1 MTRRFLVT
9 VLLSAFALSAHA
21 QRARNLGIPFE
32 GTPGPLNA
40 ITDVA
45 GVTVGHTTLISDSA
59 DGHAIRTG
67 VTAILP
73 RGRDS
78 LMQPVMAATF
88 ALNGNGEMT
97 GTAWVAESGLLEGPV
112 MLTNTHSVGIVRDA
126 TIAWRIRAAP
136 PDASGYTW
144 STPLV
149 AETWDGHLNDI
160 NGFHVKAQHA
170 EAALESAT
178 GGAVAEGNVGGGT
191 GMVCHEY
198 KCGIGTS
205 SRVVSVLGKT
215 YTAGV
220 LVQANYG
227 LRDDLRI
234 AGAPVGRHMRE
245 DRVYSED
252 DPQAKETG
260 SIIIVVATDAPLL
273 PHQLERIAKRAGLGL
288 GRMGAIASNGSGDVF
303 VAFGTGN
310 PASQNGLQQ
319 VQMLGNEQMDPLFGG
334 VVQATE
340 EAIVNAMIA
349 ARDMTGEG
357 GRYARAI
364 DHRQLLRW
372 LKHYKRQEARSK

>member
-1 MTRRFLVT
+1 MIRKLALAVSLVGALGSGA
-9 VLLSAFALSAHA
+9 VQALGLGEARVSSNLNQPLSAE
-21 QRARNLGIPFE
+21 I
-32 GTPGPLNA
+32 
-40 ITDVA
+40 
-45 GVTVGHTTLISDSA
+45 
-59 DGHAIRTG
+59 
-67 VTAILP
+67 
-73 RGRDS
+73 
-78 LMQPVMAATF
+78 
-88 ALNGNGEMT
+88 
-97 GTAWVAESGLLEGPV
+97 
-112 MLTNTHSVGIVRDA
+112 
-126 TIAWRIRAAP
+126 
-136 PDASGYTW
+136 
-144 STPLV
+144 
-149 AETWDGHLNDI
+149 
-160 NGFHVKAQHA
+160 
-170 EAALESAT
+170 ALESAA
-178 GGAVAEGNVGGGT
+178 GGAVAEGNVGAGT

-205 SRVVSVLGKT
+205 SRVVSILGKT
-215 YTAGV
+215 YTVGV

-260 SIIIVVATDAPLL
+260 SIIVVVATDAPLL
-273 PHQLERIAKRAGLGL
+273 PHQLERIVKRAGLGL

-310 PASQNGLQQ
+310 PASQTGLQQ

-357 GRYARAI
+357 GRYAKAI

-372 LKHYKRQEARSK
+372 LRHYKRQGARSN